1 MEEERNNLVNLEKAQ
16 LIEIILKLKGDL
28 SKQHDDFVKL
38 TNLRLYNLERSQYM
52 YEQYGRRESL
62 EFTGIPETI
71 TDARLEDEV
80 IEIMKEARVE
90 VDDRPLKKMDVTA
103 VHRLADKKT
112 TIVRVVNRKFVKQAL
127 INGKNL
133 KNSKRYG
140 ENSKIYLN
148 DSFCSEFRFLN
159 FVIRK
164 ALREYNIYRY
174 KIRNGITYVQKDEYS
189 LFVQIGHVNDLE
201 NLQIPIPE
209 RRTR

>member
-62 EFTGIPETI
+62 EITGIPETI

-90 VDDRPLKKMDVTA
+90 VDDRPLKK
-103 VHRLADKKT
+103 
-112 TIVRVVNRKFVKQAL
+112 
-127 INGKNL
+127 NG
-133 KNSKRYG
+133 RY
-140 ENSKIYLN
+140 
-148 DSFCSEFRFLN
+148 CSAS
-159 FVIRK
+159 V
-164 ALREYNIYRY
+164 
-174 KIRNGITYVQKDEYS
+174 G
-189 LFVQIGHVNDLE
+189 
-201 NLQIPIPE
+201 
-209 RRTR
+209 